1 MTPNVLNFNPNILF
15 KKFIILFK
23 KNFQCDAPWT
33 TYVSRLIVR
42 NAVEKSFLIFTQQC
56 CSINKY
62 FHTCTNQIIF
72 LYYNNYK
79 TPFFTSLFYIRA
91 LISWSKFTFHN
102 FKFLQ
107 STGYCIWLLYIITL
121 VINKILILT
130 LVFFY

>member
-15 KKFIILFK
+15 KKSIILFK
-23 KNFQCDAPWT
+23 NNFQCDAPGT

-42 NAVEKSFLIFTQQC
+42 NAVEKSSLIFTQQC

-62 FHTCTNQIIF
+62 FHTCTNQINF

-79 TPFFTSLFYIRA
+79 TPLFTSLFYIRA
-91 LISWSKFTFHN
+91 LISRSKFTFHN

-121 VINKILILT
+121 VINKIYVIALI
-130 LVFFY
+130 FH